1 MGVKPL
7 CQSVVASA
15 DANGDAEEGR
25 GLFALP
31 FMRRAA
37 EQHRAAAAADAAS
50 LLHSIE
56 AEASPAL
63 LALHPAADCAAKV
76 QFLQSERT

>member
-1 MGVKPL
+1 VDSITDHNKWY
-7 CQSVVASA
+7 VIAE
-15 DANGDAEEGR
+15 ANDDAEEGR

-37 EQHRAAAAADAAS
+37 EQQRAAAAADAAS

-56 AEASPAL
+56 AEASPSL
-63 LALHPAADCAAKV
+63 LAVHQAAHCAA
-76 QFLQSERT
+76 